1 MKIPKQIIIGPH
13 IYKVTFEKGLDY
25 NHNALGQ
32 SRHTK
37 GQIVLEPEQS
47 TTQLEDS
54 FIHEMLHCIDAQVK
68 FASTTKSVAE
78 DSIRRLSP
86 MLLQVLKENNLLK

>member
-1 MKIPKQIIIGPH
+1 MKIPKTIIIGPH
-13 IYKVTFEKGLDY
+13 TYRITFEKGLDY

-37 GQIVLEPEQS
+37 GEIILEPEQS
-47 TTQLEDS
+47 PTQLEES
-54 FIHEMLHCIDAQVK
+54 FIHEVLHCIDSQVK
-68 FASTTKSVAE
+68 FASTNKSVAE

-86 MLLQVLKENNLLK
+86 MFLQVLKENKLLK